1 PSPRMAGRRA
11 LALFGPPGSGKSTH
25 GARICE
31 LLGLGRASMGDL
43 LRGACATAGEVVR
56 GGPAL
61 ASWQRGGVAGAAG
74 PRRRRAAGRAAAHR
88 RPGPRAGRAAS
99 GGGQPCRGRGGAG
112 DPGRGAP
119 GARVRPVDARAL
131 GQDLPRLPPRGA
143 APVAAPAAAGRAA
156 PRGAHARRRHRRA
169 ARPAPGRHAGGLPGR
184 RVVQG
189 ALEGAKFVALRASR
203 FGSDSSSSSS
213 SPLGGGARARSYSR
227 FALRAARSAKR
238 EVRRPW

>member
-1 PSPRMAGRRA
+1 M
-11 LALFGPPGSGKSTH
+11 L
-25 GARICE
+25 
-31 LLGLGRASMGDL
+31 
-43 LRGACATAGEVVR
+43 
-56 GGPAL
+56 
-61 ASWQRGGVAGAAG
+61 QGVAGAAG